1 MIEDQN
7 NTHTSNGVKYRI
19 PSHPDI
25 IVALGRVVWNF
36 LYIEEAVVAILFLSN
51 EKTLEAARSL
61 MAGQKTN
68 ALRALHAKLSTNNAP
83 QDLLDSL
90 KDATDKF
97 EIITREIRNPVFHSG
112 LFTAAYSDEG
122 VLLPGMQLVDK
133 YNKKTDLTTPDQI
146 HTLALNIEKTM
157 DSLSL
162 VRSKL

>member
-1 MIEDQN
+1 MHDDQN
-7 NTHTSNGVKYRI
+7 NTHTTNGVKYRI

-25 IVALGRVVWNF
+25 IAALGRVVWNF

-61 MAGQKTN
+61 MAGQKTT
-68 ALRALHAKLSTNNAP
+68 ALRALHTNLSINNAP
-83 QDLLDSL
+83 QDLLDAL
-90 KDATDKF
+90 KDATYRF

-112 LFTAAYSDEG
+112 LFTAGYSDEG

-133 YNKKTDLTTPDQI
+133 DNKRTNLSAPDQI
-146 HTLALNIEKTM
+146 HTLALDIEKTM